1 MALALAPEAPVDER
15 LRTLDTEMMRTASY
29 FEGRPVAA
37 DLSALPRDQPDVAGL
52 IQALQARRIRII
64 GTEGAHPSWQ
74 GIDEWGRPPM
84 TMTSRPTR
92 SVEAAESA
100 LEQARTDQEP
110 TSLLIDEPVRSGQS
124 VVFERGDVI
133 VLGSVGSGA
142 EIIAGGSIHVYGT
155 LRGRAIA
162 GLTGQANARIF
173 CRKLEAELIA
183 IDGVYR
189 TAEDMEGLRGKAVQ
203 AWLEGEAL
211 SVALLD

>member
-1 MALALAPEAPVDER
+1 MALVLAPEAPVDAW
-15 LRTLDTEMMRTASY
+15 LRALDTEMQRTASY
-29 FEGRPVAA
+29 FEGRPVVV

-52 IQALQARRIRII
+52 IAALHARRIRIV
-64 GTEGAHPSWQ
+64 GTEGAHPSWA

-84 TMTSRPTR
+84 TMTGKPARA
-92 SVEAAESA
+92 VGAAEDA
-100 LEQARTDQEP
+100 LEQARASQEP
-110 TSLLIDEPVRSGQS
+110 TSLLVEEPVRSGQS

-162 GLTGQANARIF
+162 GLTGQAQSRIF
-173 CRKLEAELIA
+173 CRRLEAELIA

-189 TAEDMEGLRGKAVQ
+189 TAEDMEGLRGRAVQ
-203 AWLEGEAL
+203 AWLDGDQL
-211 SVALLD
+211 SVAPLD